1 MSHLYTVLLTSGIGT
16 LLALIVTSV
25 YNWIKDKTHDG
36 GKKLN
41 ARLDELTNRLNSL
54 DTKIDDVKATVENS
68 EQHVTNTTDQALQAL
83 LRNKLYEIYDYW
95 ILKEYAPTDVKENF
109 ENLYQKYHT
118 LGKNGV
124 MDEKHK
130 AFMSLPDVKQNKEKK
145 Q

>member
-1 MSHLYTVLLTSGIGT
+1 MSRFYTMLITSGIGT

-41 ARLDELTNRLNSL
+41 ARFDVLTERLQSL
-54 DTKIDDVKATVENS
+54 DTKIDDVKSTVQKS

-95 ILKEYAPTDVKENF
+95 ILKNYAPTDVKENF

-130 AFMSLPDVKQNKEKK
+130 AFMSLPDVKQSEENK